1 VRDFVVAK
9 IASLLATRDTQEG
22 GDGAILE
29 FKEAVDSF
37 QRRFSMPIE
46 EKLINYYSSS
56 YLTKSI
62 SGS

>member
-37 QRRFSMPIE
+37 QRRFSMPKE